1 MNNWIELILPLFC
14 LILALINLIKY
25 FSYKNR
31 FSLVGFIPI
40 LYFFSIFV
48 GSFLALELSSIE
60 EFIAKVTF
68 QKFIY
73 TALSLGFSTFFMGYI
88 LLSVED
94 WQSKK
99 IKTLLRIPLIGAL
112 IAHLLQPQQVII
124 LISVLELTLI
134 ILSNRSKEKNS
145 HIKRLQRKQTIFY
158 PLLIISI
165 FTNSLLFCFL
175 FLVFT
180 WPFKNAILNAM
191 VIKNII
197 YNNNQ
202 LETNV

>member
-1 MNNWIELILPLFC
+1 MNNWIELILPLIC
-14 LILALINLIKY
+14 LTLALINLIKY
-25 FSYKNR
+25 LSYRNR

-40 LYFFSIFV
+40 LYFVSILV

-60 EFIAKVTF
+60 EFITKVTF

-73 TALSLGFSTFFMGYI
+73 TSLALGFSTFFMAYI

-112 IAHLLQPQQVII
+112 VAHLLQAQQVMI
-124 LISVLELTLI
+124 LLSILELVLI
-134 ILSNRSKEKNS
+134 LLANRSKEENR
-145 HIKRLQRKQTIFY
+145 HIKRLIRKQTIFY
-158 PLLIISI
+158 PLLIVSV
-165 FTNSLLFCFL
+165 FTNNILFCFL
-175 FLVFT
+175 FLIFT

-197 YNNNQ
+197 YKNNQ
-202 LETNV
+202 MVTNV

>member
-1 MNNWIELILPLFC
+1 MNNWIELILPLIC
-14 LILALINLIKY
+14 LTLALINLIKY
-25 FSYKNR
+25 FSYENR
-31 FSLVGFIPI
+31 FSLVGFIPL
-40 LYFFSIFV
+40 LYFVSLSL
-48 GSFLALELSSIE
+48 GSFLALELSSID
-60 EFIAKVTF
+60 EFITKVTF

-73 TALSLGFSTFFMGYI
+73 TSLALGFSTFFMGYI
-88 LLSVED
+88 LLSVDE

-112 IAHLLQPQQVII
+112 VAHLLQPQQVII
-124 LISVLELTLI
+124 LLSVLELVLI
-134 ILSNRSKEKNS
+134 VLSNRSKDENR

-165 FTNSLLFCFL
+165 FTNNILFCFL
-175 FLVFT
+175 FLIFT

-197 YNNNQ
+197 YKNNQ